1 MKDKVLVVGGT
12 GFIGYHVLKNLSKK
26 KYFLYSLS
34 KKNQKK
40 KTIKKYKIYL
50 LRYNKIQRFKKKV
63 KLSF

>member
-40 KTIKKYKIYL
+40 KKEKKI
-50 LRYNKIQRFKKKV
+50 
-63 KLSF
+63 